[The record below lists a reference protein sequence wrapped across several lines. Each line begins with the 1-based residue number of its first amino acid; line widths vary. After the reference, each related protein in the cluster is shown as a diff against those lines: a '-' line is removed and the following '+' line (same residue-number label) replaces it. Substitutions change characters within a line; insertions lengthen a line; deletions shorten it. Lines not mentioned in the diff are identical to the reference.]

1 MTATIAAPIDFDT
14 PIDYRDEIRARADRI
29 RWLTIP
35 ARRYFAIDGT
45 EPPGSPDFQGAI
57 GTLYPVAY
65 ALHFA
70 MKGRGVDAPI
80 GALQG
85 LYWLGGV
92 PPTSLEELRVAADA
106 RGGWQWRLLLPIP
119 DEAASEEIEAAIRD
133 VRVKKE
139 PPRIDQLWLDTW
151 EEGSVGQIIHVGP
164 YTDEPATIARL
175 QAAVAEAG
183 LRLRG
188 VHHEIYLSDPN
199 RAQPDRMKTLL
210 RQGVEA

>member
-151 EEGSVGQIIHVGP
+151 EEGTVGQIIHVGP
-164 YTDEPATIARL
+164 
-175 QAAVAEAG
+175 
-183 LRLRG
+183 
-188 VHHEIYLSDPN
+188 
-199 RAQPDRMKTLL
+199 
-210 RQGVEA
+210 